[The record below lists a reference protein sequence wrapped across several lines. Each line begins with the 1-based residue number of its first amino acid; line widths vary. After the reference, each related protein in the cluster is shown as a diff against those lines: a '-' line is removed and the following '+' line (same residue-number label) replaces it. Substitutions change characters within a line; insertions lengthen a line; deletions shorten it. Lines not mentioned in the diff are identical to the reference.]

1 MADSNFS
8 PRYYQI
14 DNVELNWAKLV
25 TPVSPFGVSQYEL
38 QIATTDA
45 TVAAE
50 WRANHLNVKA
60 EVNKET
66 MQPTGKHTV
75 SLKRKAMKADGT
87 DNGAPSV
94 VNAMAEPI
102 DGSKLGNESRGNVI
116 IWQSYYKNAQREG
129 ISNSLTS
136 VQVTDFKEYTGGGTF
151 KPIVSVDSS
160 EEPAPSPD
168 LFANKADA
176 AVAAPQDPF

>member
-25 TPVSPFGVSQYEL
+25 TPVSPFGVAQYEL
-38 QIATTDA
+38 QIATTDDA
-45 TVAAE
+45 VAAE

-66 MQPTGKHTV
+66 KAPTGKHTV
-75 SLKRKAMKADGT
+75 SLKRKAMKADGN

-94 VNAMAEPI
+94 VNAAAEPI
-102 DGSKLGNESRGNVI
+102 DATKLGNESIGNVI

-136 VQVTDFKEYTGGGTF
+136 VQVTDFHEYSGGGTF
-151 KPIVSVDSS
+151 SPITSVDSND
-160 EEPAPSPD
+160 EPAPSPD
-168 LFANKADA
+168 LFTQQTTPA
-176 AVAAPQDPF
+176 AAAPQDPF